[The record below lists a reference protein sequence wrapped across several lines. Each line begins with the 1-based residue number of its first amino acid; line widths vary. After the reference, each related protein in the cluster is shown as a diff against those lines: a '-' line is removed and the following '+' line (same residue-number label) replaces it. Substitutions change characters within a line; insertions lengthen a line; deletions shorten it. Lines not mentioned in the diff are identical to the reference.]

1 MCPHWKCTLK
11 SEDSPMNHSRQFLLK
26 KKPSF
31 SYSTSIQSGNHSGS
45 TFKMYLESWPLF
57 ITSILGP
64 GPSHHYIS
72 PRLSLSPKVYS
83 QSSSQSAHIT
93 PLLKTLHWMPTSLRV
108 KATVPTMASRP
119 CVIPQ
124 HPCPLYHDLFIVH
137 PTPATLIF
145 LFLGISLPSFRTWHW
160 CSLSPWILFIQV
172 SVWER
177 SSFPSSFSLS
187 LNCPW
192 DLPWSP
198 YLTLP
203 TAHPW
208 PIPLSPL
215 IFFHRSHHLRII
227 TYNLP
232 MFIIFVLLP
241 H

>member
-11 SEDSPMNHSRQFLLK
+11 SEDGPMNQSRQCFLK
-26 KKPSF
+26 KNPLILH
-31 SYSTSIQSGNHSGS
+31 TSIQSGNHSGS
-45 TFKMYLESWPLF
+45 TFRMYLESWPLF

-72 PRLSLSPKVYS
+72 PRLPLSPKEYS
-83 QSSSQSAHIT
+83 QSQSAHIT

-108 KATVPTMASRP
+108 KARVPTMASRP

-124 HPCPLYHDLFIVH
+124 HPCPLYHALFIVH
-137 PTPATLIF
+137 STPATLIF
-145 LFLGISLPSFRTWHW
+145 LFLGVFLPSFRTWHW
-160 CSLSPWILFIQV
+160 CTLSLWILFIQV

-198 YLTLP
+198 YLTLHLP
-203 TAHPW
+203 THDQSPIAH
-208 PIPLSPL
+208 S
-215 IFFHRSHHLRII
+215 FFFIEVI
-227 TYNLP
+227 TFEHN
-232 MFIIFVLLP
+232 I
-241 H
+241 